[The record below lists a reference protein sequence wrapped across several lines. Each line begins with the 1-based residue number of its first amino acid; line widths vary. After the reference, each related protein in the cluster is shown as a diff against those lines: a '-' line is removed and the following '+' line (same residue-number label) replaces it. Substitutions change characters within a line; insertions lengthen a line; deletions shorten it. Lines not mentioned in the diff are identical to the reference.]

1 MVTAALLTN
10 VTGYFNDLQDSAIN
24 VQTAITAEAA
34 NVTVKRPVI
43 SLRNSFADKIEINLT
58 NIKSY
63 ASATVFDIYVGN
75 TIILKNVKL
84 ASIKKNNGFV
94 SIYNNGKT
102 NIKANTY
109 YIIRFAAKYK
119 NKNSGFS
126 NKVVTKTASTA
137 CYYIK
142 KSAPVYTVKNGKMV
156 KVANANDAIS
166 FKGSLSADNGAAVAG
181 RVATLKGTYVKILE
195 GTYKGK
201 YVRFADNKLC
211 RLTLEDYKRRVVSAY
226 AASMNGGSYV
236 YGGASYRATDCSG
249 LTMLAYQQIGVYL
262 PHSSAAQANVGKP
275 VSRYNMKAGDIL
287 VLNGG
292 SHVAMYIG
300 NNKIVHA
307 MNSYD
312 GIKVQHVSNLQYYSI
327 STIRRVI

>member
-1 MVTAALLTN
+1 MTAALVTN
-10 VTGYFNDLQDSAIN
+10 STAYISDVLDAENISQY
-24 VQTAITAEAA
+24 AITAQAA
-34 NVTVKRPVI
+34 NRSVARPVI
-43 SLRNSFADKIEINLT
+43 ALRNAFGDKIEVNLT
-58 NIKSY
+58 NISSY
-63 ASATVFDIYVGN
+63 SANTVFDVYVGN
-75 TIILKNVKL
+75 AVAFKGVKL
-84 ASIKKNNGFV
+84 SSIKKNHGFV
-94 SIYNNGKT
+94 SIYHNGKT

-109 YIIRFAAKYK
+109 YKIRFAAIANK
-119 NKNSGFS
+119 KNSGFS
-126 NKVVTKTASTA
+126 NTVTTKTAYAS
-137 CYYIK
+137 CYYFK
-142 KSAPVYTVKNGKMV
+142 KGAPVYAAKNGKMI
-156 KVANANDAIS
+156 KVANANAN
-166 FKGSLSADNGAAVAG
+166 FNVKGVLATDNGAGVAG
-181 RVATLKGTYVKILE
+181 KDKKFKGTYIKVLE
-195 GTYKGK
+195 GAYKGK
-201 YVRFADNKLC
+201 YVRFSDRKLA
-211 RLTLEDYKRRVVSAY
+211 RITVEEYKRRVVSAY

-249 LTMLAYQQIGVYL
+249 LTMLAYKQIGVNL
-262 PHSSAAQANVGKP
+262 PHSSNAQGRVGKA